1 MKKLSFDDILSEVE
15 NKNKFNELKFESHH
29 GITRYMHV
37 MRVSKHTYRL
47 SRVLHFDYK
56 SATRAALLHDYF
68 TEEDFKGTKGIKKG
82 IYHPSIAYLNASKDF
97 NLNKK
102 ERNAIEAHMFPLGKK
117 VPKYKESWL
126 LTIVDK
132 LVATYEY
139 LNFKFRYAVLAKAL
153 MVLNIIFLNSRY

>member
-1 MKKLSFDDILSEVE
+1 MEKLSFNEILSEVE
-15 NKNKFNELKFESHH
+15 NKKKFNELKSESHH
-29 GITRYMHV
+29 GITRYLHV
-37 MRVSKHTYRL
+37 MRLSKYTYRL
-47 SRVLHFDYK
+47 SKVLHFDYK

-68 TEEDFKGTKGIKKG
+68 TEEDFKSTKGIKKG

-97 NLNKK
+97 KLNKK

-132 LVATYEY
+132 VVATYEY
-139 LNFKFRYAVLAKAL
+139 LTFKFRYAVLARTI
-153 MVLNIIFLNSRY
+153 MIINLIIINSK